1 MDRNSA
7 TSSATGTNSIKDEL
21 AFYVSAVKSHSG
33 NNALEFWINAES
45 SFPLLAPLAEN
56 LISAPGSQAYVER
69 VFLVCGDLTSVK
81 RSRLTK
87 HLETRTFLKINCRY
101 CGDFVRHDI
110 LTFIHLMFADVSLV
124 NSGRW

>member
-45 SFPLLAPLAEN
+45 SFPLLAQLAED
-56 LISAPGSQAYVER
+56 LISAPCWQAYVDCGT
-69 VFLVCGDLTSVK
+69 VC
-81 RSRLTK
+81 
-87 HLETRTFLKINCRY
+87 
-101 CGDFVRHDI
+101 
-110 LTFIHLMFADVSLV
+110 
-124 NSGRW
+124 

>member
-7 TSSATGTNSIKDEL
+7 TSSATGTNSINDEL

-69 VFLVCGDLTSVK
+69 VFLVCGDLTSGK

-101 CGDFVRHDI
+101 YMNI
-110 LTFIHLMFADVSLV
+110 A
-124 NSGRW
+124 